1 MGIGTIAFDRGAKRF
16 VVTGGAAICQRL
28 VVLLQRSGFHAEIRV
43 ADLITECDADYFI
56 FGIVGSEIETTL
68 PAISRAR
75 ERYPFVPIIVVLED
89 YCDGKACR
97 IFRAGACDVL
107 PLGQIA
113 DRFNQWKQWVD
124 EPAVGGEQP
133 AAGGELEMSRWIG
146 ASESAR
152 YLRSWIP
159 RLAATDCNVLVTGE
173 TGSGKELIADLVHSM
188 SRRSKNR
195 LVCINCAAVPET
207 LLESELFGHE
217 RGSFTGATIS
227 REGAFEAAHG
237 GTLFLDEIGEMTPL
251 AQAKILRAL
260 EAREV
265 QRVGSRIPK
274 QVDIRIVAATNQPL
288 DALVE
293 NGRFRKDL
301 MYRLKVAQ
309 VEVPPLRDR
318 AEDIPCLLKH
328 FLATFNRKYRG
339 QIAGFSPAAVRKL
352 QEYDWPGNVRE
363 LRNLVEFLFIYPS
376 RGRIQVE
383 DLPLPGVQD
392 FASKDRRRLMEAL
405 ASVQWNKSAAA
416 RVLKWSRM
424 TLYRKMAKYE
434 IADREERARAASGPA
449 A

>member
-1 MGIGTIAFDRGAKRF
+1 MGIGTIVFDPGAKRF
-16 VVTGGAAICQRL
+16 VVIGGQAICRRL
-28 VVLLQRSGFHAEIRV
+28 VALLQHSGFVAEARF
-43 ADLITECDADYFI
+43 ADPMADFDADCII
-56 FGIVGSEIETTL
+56 FAINVGEMEQAL
-68 PAISRAR
+68 PAMARVR
-75 ERYPFVPIIVVLED
+75 ERYPFAPIIAVLED
-89 YCDGKACR
+89 YCDGKACS
-97 IFRAGACDVL
+97 IFRAGACEVL
-107 PLGQIA
+107 PLDGIA
-113 DRFNQWKQWVD
+113 EQFERWRGCTGKS
-124 EPAVGGEQP
+124 AARGEDP
-133 AAGGELEMSRWIG
+133 AASNETEMARWIG

-152 YLRSWIP
+152 YLRSWLP
-159 RLAATDCNVLVTGE
+159 RLAATDCNVLITGE
-173 TGSGKELIADLVHSM
+173 TGSGKELIADLIHSL

-195 LVCINCAAVPET
+195 LVCINCAAMPET

-217 RGSFTGATIS
+217 RGSFTGATVS

-237 GTLFLDEIGEMTPL
+237 GTIFLDEIGEMTPL

-260 EAREV
+260 ETREI
-265 QRVGSRIPK
+265 QRVGSRIAR

-288 DALVE
+288 DDLVE

-309 VEVPPLRDR
+309 VRVPPLRDR
-318 AEDIPCLLKH
+318 AEDIPYLLKH

-339 QIAGFSPAAVRKL
+339 QIAGFTPAAIRKL
-352 QEYDWPGNVRE
+352 QAYDWPGNVRE
-363 LRNLVEFLFIYPS
+363 LRNLVEFLFIYPL
-376 RGRIQVE
+376 RERIQVE

-392 FASKDRRRLMEAL
+392 FASKDRQRLMEAL

-434 IADREERARAASGPA
+434 IADPEERARAASGPA